1 MLERAVFQSER
12 LFQSRNVKVK
22 ILYPSFV
29 ISDITSIDLTVFLL
43 AIYFVTLANKTSFV
57 LSI

>member
-43 AIYFVTLANKTSFV
+43 AICFVTLANKTSFV

>member
-1 MLERAVFQSER
+1 MLKPAVFQSER

-29 ISDITSIDLTVFLL
+29 ISDITSIVLTVFLL
-43 AIYFVTLANKTSFV
+43 AIYFVTLANKTSFIR
-57 LSI
+57 SI